1 MKLITTIT
9 KKTFIIELSEEDI
22 ACLIDCLDNE
32 VDRAGD
38 WADEEE
44 LAQIDG
50 IYTALCQV
58 T

>member
-1 MKLITTIT
+1 MKLINTIT

-38 WADEEE
+38 
-44 LAQIDG
+44 
-50 IYTALCQV
+50 
-58 T
+58 